1 MFSTKKFL
9 LLLLIAFPLITVI
22 SRTGFA
28 VRAEDEVEVDD
39 DTVDIEPDAGDEG
52 GDGTAVTEDEDAVP
66 TLAKSPDGESTILF
80 LKPKPGLIGISG
92 SPELHAGK
100 LVEFLV
106 GFTNKGK
113 DSFLLE
119 TLDASFRYPLDYSF
133 HIQNFTALAYNRVV
147 KPKEQATL
155 SYSFFTDES
164 FAGRP
169 FGLVVSLGYRDMEGK
184 PFLDAV
190 YNETIN
196 IVEIEEGLDGETF
209 FLYIFLA
216 ALVVLLLVLG
226 QHLLSSY
233 GGRKGTRKPTIERGT
248 TQSDDVDFE
257 WIPKETLANIM
268 KKSPKKSPKS
278 PKSPR
283 QRRNKASAGSQSD

>member
-1 MFSTKKFL
+1 MFSSKKFL
-9 LLLLIAFPLITVI
+9 LLLLIAFPLVTVF
-22 SRTGFA
+22 SRTGFV

-39 DTVDIEPDAGDEG
+39 DTVDIEPDVGDDAGE
-52 GDGTAVTEDEDAVP
+52 TAVTEDEDAVP
-66 TLAKSPDGESTILF
+66 TLTKSPDGESTILF

-100 LVEFLV
+100 IVEFLV

-233 GGRKGTRKPTIERGT
+233 GGRKGPRKQTIERGT

-283 QRRNKASAGSQSD
+283 QRRNKAQAGSQSD

>member
-1 MFSTKKFL
+1 MFSSKKFL
-9 LLLLIAFPLITVI
+9 LLILIAFPLVTVF
-22 SRTGFA
+22 SRTAFV

-39 DTVDIEPDAGDEG
+39 DTVDIEPDVGDDAGE
-52 GDGTAVTEDEDAVP
+52 TAVTEDEDAVP
-66 TLAKSPDGESTILF
+66 TLAKSPDGETTILF

-100 LVEFLV
+100 IVEFLV

-216 ALVVLLLVLG
+216 ALVVLMLVLG

-233 GGRKGTRKPTIERGT
+233 GGRKGPRKQVIERGT
-248 TQSDDVDFE
+248 SQSDDVDFE

-283 QRRNKASAGSQSD
+283 QRRNKAAGSQSD